1 MSQTIKVFD
10 YEKSFLITP
19 ENALEYADKIGEFLK
34 ARLANSGMEGYVL
47 GLSGGL
53 DSAVAAYLCKRAGI
67 ELYVLMMPYGQT
79 MKSTGSELR
88 AGMVISDLGLED
100 KGILIDIKP
109 ACELANGRRKEYAK
123 KFPSNH
129 PHAAANLRLASEN
142 RRARQR
148 MIELYDFAQVHR
160 LLVLGTDNLD
170 EHCLGYFTKYGD
182 GASDVEPLQFCLK
195 REVRT
200 LGKALGVPEAIL
212 ACAPS
217 AELSDGQTD
226 EGDLGFSYDAF
237 DDWALTGSSGSSD
250 IDEKIAQRWRIS
262 QHKREFPP
270 AFNN

>member
-1 MSQTIKVFD
+1 MNETINIFGL
-10 YEKSFLITP
+10 EKRFLITP

-34 ARLANSGMEGYVL
+34 KGLAKSGMEGYVL
-47 GLSGGL
+47 GISGGL

-67 ELYVLMMPYGQT
+67 ELYLLMMPYGQT
-79 MKSTGSELR
+79 MRDTGSDAR
-88 AGMVISDLGLED
+88 AGLVIANLGLENQS
-100 KGILIDIKP
+100 ILIDIKP
-109 ACELANGRRKEYAK
+109 ACEIANRRRDEYAK

-129 PHAAANLRLASEN
+129 AHAAANLRLASEN

-182 GASDVEPLQFCLK
+182 GASDIEPLQFCTK
-195 REVRT
+195 REVRI
-200 LGKALGVPEAIL
+200 LGKAMGVPESIL
-212 ACAPS
+212 TCAPS

-237 DDWALTGSSGSSD
+237 DNLVLTGFSGSQE
-250 IDEKIAQRWRIS
+250 IYQKIKRRWSMS

-270 AFNN
+270 AFNG